1 MNGVGMVI
9 VGLFSLVL
17 IVGCIASL
25 FSNPED

>member
-9 VGLFSLVL
+9 TGLFSVV
-17 IVGCIASL
+17 IIIGCVASL